1 MKLYESAGM
10 FSELFDKF
18 DTICNFEP
26 ETNELGEYI
35 DAAGNVIP
43 DINAYRQEIQE
54 AWFDTLDGI
63 EEDFEEKA
71 ENIAAFI
78 KSLSAEAE
86 DLKAEESA
94 LSKRRKAKENQ
105 ITYLKA
111 YLIDNMTAIGR
122 KLIDKPKARISLRNN
137 PESVEIANE
146 KEFIKWAESNSPG
159 LLNYKPNISKTA
171 VKEALK
177 NGDNIPGAVIDR
189 KVSVIIK

>member
-43 DINAYRQEIQE
+43 DINAYRQEIQQ

-71 ENIAAFI
+71 ENIAA
-78 KSLSAEAE
+78 
-86 DLKAEESA
+86 
-94 LSKRRKAKENQ
+94 LSKRRKVKENQ
-105 ITYLKA
+105 KKYLET

-122 KLIDKPKARISLRNN
+122 KLIDKPKARISLKSN

-159 LLNYKPNISKTA
+159 LLKYKPDISKTA

-177 NGDNIPGAVIDR
+177 RGDDIPGAVIDR
-189 KVSVIIK
+189 KTSIIIK

>member
-43 DINAYRQEIQE
+43 DINAYRQEIQQ

-71 ENIAAFI
+71 ENIAALI
-78 KSLSAEAE
+78 KSLKAETE
-86 DLKAEESA
+86 SLKAEEAA
-94 LSKRRKAKENQ
+94 LSKRRKVKENQ
-105 ITYLKA
+105 KKYLET

-122 KLIDKPKARISLRNN
+122 KLIDKPKARISLKSN

-159 LLNYKPNISKTA
+159 LLKYKPDISKTA

-177 NGDNIPGAVIDR
+177 KGDDIPGAVIDR
-189 KVSVIIK
+189 

>member
-1 MKLYESAGM
+1 MSYTSA
-10 FSELFDKF
+10 
-18 DTICNFEP
+18 EP
-26 ETNELGEYI
+26 GL
-35 DAAGNVIP
+35 
-43 DINAYRQEIQE
+43 
-54 AWFDTLDGI
+54 
-63 EEDFEEKA
+63 
-71 ENIAAFI
+71 
-78 KSLSAEAE
+78 LSAS
-86 DLKAEESA
+86 LRSIFSMSFCNSGSIAEESA

>member
-43 DINAYRQEIQE
+43 DINAYRQEIQQ

-71 ENIAAFI
+71 ENIAALI
-78 KSLSAEAE
+78 KSLKAETE
-86 DLKAEESA
+86 SLKAEEAA

-122 KLIDKPKARISLRNN
+122 KLIDKPKARISLKSN

-159 LLNYKPNISKTA
+159 LLKYKPDISKTA

-177 NGDNIPGAVIDR
+177 RGDDIPGAVIDR
-189 KVSVIIK
+189 KTSVIIK